1 MKASVRGSLALA
13 ALLGLAL
20 RLVFALAYWTNQ
32 PLTRD
37 EREYLSLARSVA
49 AGRGFVYDEAG
60 QAGPADPFG
69 RAPGYP
75 VFLALTGGGARVTDS
90 VPVSVKIAQ
99 SLVGAFGVVL
109 VGVIAS
115 SLAGARAG
123 RVAALIAAC
132 YPPLVWVA
140 AYGFSEA
147 IAWPLGL
154 LAAWQFDRAA
164 GESADDEAPRRYW
177 LAGLACGV
185 FAGLTALV
193 RPASLFFLF
202 VAGAWLVWRRRLA
215 LAVSLAIGACV
226 AIGPW
231 TIRNGVHYG
240 RPVLIAT
247 EGGVTFWTGN
257 HALARG
263 EGDLAANPD
272 LKRAQQ
278 TLRARYP
285 DLSEEQMEPVYYR
298 EALAWI
304 VAHPID
310 SLMLEGRKLFYLI
323 VPAGPSYRVHSTR
336 YFAAS
341 VVSYGLLLPVAIAG
355 LWRLGSRAGR
365 TPGVWLLG
373 VSAIVVCLVFFPQ
386 ERFRIPAIDPVLIIA
401 AGSAFFGPASART
414 KPSVAAV

>member
-1 MKASVRGSLALA
+1 MSASVRGSLALA
-13 ALLGLAL
+13 ALLGLTL
-20 RLVFALAYWTNQ
+20 RLIFALAYWTNQ

-37 EREYLSLARSVA
+37 EREYLSLARSLVA
-49 AGRGFVYDEAG
+49 GHGFVYDDAV
-60 QAGPADPFG
+60 QSGPVDPFG

-75 VFLALTGGGARVTDS
+75 VFLALTSGGTRVTDA

-99 SLVGAFGVVL
+99 SLVGAVGVVL
-109 VGVIAS
+109 AGVIAS
-115 SLAGARAG
+115 NLAGPRAG
-123 RVAALIAAC
+123 RVAAIIAAC

-154 LAAWQFDRAA
+154 LVAWQFDRAA
-164 GESADDEAPRRYW
+164 VESTDDGRMSRPLVAS
-177 LAGLACGV
+177 LICGV
-185 FAGLTALV
+185 VAGLTALV
-193 RPASLFFLF
+193 RPANLFFLF
-202 VAGAWLVWRRRLA
+202 VAGAWLLWRRRLA
-215 LAVSLAIGACV
+215 LVVALAIGACV
-226 AIGPW
+226 AIAPW
-231 TIRNGVHYG
+231 TIRNYIHYG

-257 HALARG
+257 HVLARG

-278 TLRARYP
+278 ALRARHP

-298 EALAWI
+298 EALGWI
-304 VAHPID
+304 AAHPID
-310 SLMLEGRKLFYLI
+310 WLMLEGRKLFYLI
-323 VPAGPSYRVHSTR
+323 VPVGPSYRVHSMR

-341 VVSYGLLLPVAIAG
+341 IVSYGLLLPVAIAG
-355 LWRLGSRAGR
+355 FLRLGPRRGRA
-365 TPGVWLLG
+365 PGVWLLG

-401 AGSAFFGPASART
+401 AGAAFSGMPSAKA
-414 KPSVAAV
+414 KPSVATV